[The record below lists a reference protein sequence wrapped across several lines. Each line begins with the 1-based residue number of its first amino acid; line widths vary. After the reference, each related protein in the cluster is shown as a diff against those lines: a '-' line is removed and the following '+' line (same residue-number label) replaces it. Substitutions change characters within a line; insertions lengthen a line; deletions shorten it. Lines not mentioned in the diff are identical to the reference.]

1 MSLTREVARF
11 VHTTRLAD
19 IPDEVQTLA
28 KSYILDGLGVALAGS
43 TEPCCKI
50 ALKHYQAQ
58 APKGQAWV
66 IGQPVRMPAEIAAF
80 LNGMAAHAMDYD
92 DTQLSTSKDA
102 VYGLLTHPTTPVLNA
117 AWAAAEVA
125 GKGGK
130 ELLEAYILGVEI
142 ECRLSDAMS
151 PKHYQNG
158 FHSTGTVGHL
168 GAAMAAGK
176 LLDCTEDELVHS
188 LGLAASMAAGLR
200 ENFGTMTKPFHAGR
214 AAGNGLLAVL
224 LTKRGFTSTDVILE
238 ARRGFFHAFG
248 QGNPYEASKVEGRF
262 GKPYFFIEPGIAIKP
277 YPSGSLSHP
286 AQDVIL
292 ELVKTHDIKP
302 EQVEKIDVG
311 TNSNI
316 PNALIYPMPTTELEG
331 KFSIPFCMAI
341 AVVERKAGIAQ
352 FTTEKVRDP
361 RVVEIMKRTTL
372 YVDPEMERLGFD
384 LARSVVKVRLKDGRV
399 IEGRADRAH
408 GTPPDL
414 LSFDQLAE
422 KFRDCARLAVTK
434 EQAERAI
441 EAVRHIETVG
451 RISTFLAGLA
461 GKGAARAAR
470 PARPAARKGGAKAA
484 SARKA
489 APKRAAAK
497 KAAAK
502 KAPAR
507 KAAARRPARRSA
519 ASRSR

>member
-1 MSLTREVARF
+1 MSLTRNVARF
-11 VHTTRLAD
+11 VHTTRLGD
-19 IPDEVQTLA
+19 IPAEVQTLA
-28 KSYILDGLGVALAGS
+28 RSYILDGLGVALAGS

-58 APKGQAWV
+58 APRGRASV
-66 IGQPVRMPAEIAAF
+66 IGQPVRMPAETAAF
-80 LNGMAAHAMDYD
+80 LNGMAAHAMDHD

-102 VYGLLTHPTTPVLNA
+102 VYGLLTHPTVAVLNA
-117 AWAAAEVA
+117 AWAAAELA

-176 LLDCTEDELVHS
+176 LLGCTEDELVHS

-224 LTKRGFTSTDVILE
+224 LTRRGFTSTSVILE
-238 ARRGFFHAFG
+238 ARRGFYNAFG
-248 QGNPYEASKVEGRF
+248 QGNPYEASKVEGRL
-262 GKPYFFIEPGIAIKP
+262 GTPYFFVEPGIAIKP

-352 FTTEKVRDP
+352 FTTEKVRSP
-361 RVVEIMKRTTL
+361 RVVEIMRRTTL

-434 EQAERAI
+434 DQTERAV
-441 EAVRHIETVG
+441 EAVRHIEKVG
-451 RISTFLAGLA
+451 RISALLAGLA
-461 GKGAARAAR
+461 GRSADKRGTPTARKVSAKKSAARNVKPSIRKPTAKKS
-470 PARPAARKGGAKAA
+470 AARKKTT
-484 SARKA
+484 RK
-489 APKRAAAK
+489 
-497 KAAAK
+497 
-502 KAPAR
+502 
-507 KAAARRPARRSA
+507 PARRSA

>member
-1 MSLTREVARF
+1 MSLTRTIAQF
-11 VHTTRLAD
+11 VHRTRLAD
-19 IPDEVQTLA
+19 IPAEVQTLA
-28 KSYILDGLGVALAGS
+28 KSYVLDGLGVALAGS
-43 TEPCCKI
+43 TEESVKI
-50 ALKHYQAQ
+50 ALGHYGAQ
-58 APKGQAWV
+58 GAKGQASV
-66 IGQPVRMPAEIAAF
+66 VGHAVRLPAETAAF
-80 LNGMAAHAMDYD
+80 VNGMAAHAQDYD
-92 DTQLSTSKDA
+92 DTQLSTTKDA

-117 AWAAAEVA
+117 AWAAAELA
-125 GKGGK
+125 GKGGRD
-130 ELLEAYILGVEI
+130 LLEAYILGVEI

-176 LLDCTEDELVHS
+176 LLGCTEDELVHA

-224 LTKRGFTSTDVILE
+224 FTKRGFTSTGVVLE

-248 QGNPYEASKVEGRF
+248 QGNPYEASKVNGRL
-262 GKPYFFIEPGIAIKP
+262 GRPYFFVEPGIAIKP

-292 ELVKTHDIKP
+292 DLVARHDIKP
-302 EQVEKIDVG
+302 DQVEKIDVG

-341 AVVERKAGIAQ
+341 AVVERKAGLAQ
-352 FTTEKVRDP
+352 FTNEKVRKP
-361 RVVEIMKRTTL
+361 AVVEIMKRTTL

-408 GTPPDL
+408 GTPPEL
-414 LSFDQLAE
+414 LSFDRLAE
-422 KFRDCARLAVTK
+422 KFRDCARLAVTS
-434 EQAERAI
+434 EQTETAI
-441 EAVRHIETVG
+441 EGVRHIEKVG
-451 RISTFLAGLA
+451 KVAAFLGALAGRRRP
-461 GKGAARAAR
+461 KGAA
-470 PARPAARKGGAKAA
+470 AKK
-484 SARKA
+484 KA
-489 APKRAAAK
+489 PSR

-502 KAPAR
+502 KAPSR
-507 KAAARRPARRSA
+507 KAAARKRPARRSA
-519 ASRSR
+519 ASRGR